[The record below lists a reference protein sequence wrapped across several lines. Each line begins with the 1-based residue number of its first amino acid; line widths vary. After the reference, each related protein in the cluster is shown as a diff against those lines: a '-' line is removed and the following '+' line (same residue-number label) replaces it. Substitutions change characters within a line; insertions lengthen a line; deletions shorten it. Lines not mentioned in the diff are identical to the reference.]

1 MVLQVSYV
9 GSQSYHLEV
18 GLDATTI
25 RPQVCSDP
33 RGCLSGGTL
42 PPTQRETVSQGTL
55 YSPPGGRPNPFVNR
69 TFARDFL
76 GTSSYH
82 SLHVAL
88 VKRLSHGLAFK
99 ANYTHA
105 KVLDLNSQLDTDFN
119 LSAPSD
125 IANPYNLALSK
136 GPAAFNL
143 AHQFNGNFSYE
154 FPFGSGKAIG
164 GPASGLGDRLISGW
178 QWHGILAAPSGVP
191 FTPTVGPNPSRS
203 CDAANPGVPK
213 PKPA

>member
-1 MVLQVSYV
+1 
-9 GSQSYHLEV
+9 
-18 GLDATTI
+18 
-25 RPQVCSDP
+25 
-33 RGCLSGGTL
+33 
-42 PPTQRETVSQGTL
+42 
-55 YSPPGGRPNPFVNR
+55 PFVNR

-82 SLHVAL
+82 SLHVTL

-125 IANPYNLALSK
+125 VANPYNLALSK

-154 FPFGSGKAIG
+154 FPDRKSTRLN
-164 GPASGLGDRLISGW
+164 SSHLGISYAVFC
-178 QWHGILAAPSGVP
+178 LKKKK
-191 FTPTVGPNPSRS
+191 T
-203 CDAANPGVPK
+203 K
-213 PKPA
+213 